1 MPYNKKRQ
9 IGAESD
15 RELQTAKKTKTE
27 TKKAKKDL
35 SKGTDAEGNAY
46 WEIGNNRRVGSSQFK
61 GTTLVNI
68 REYYTAPDG
77 DLRPGKK
84 GISLPLDQY
93 KALLKIIPELNEQLR
108 SQGHA
113 VDDPPSAGSSG
124 VQVQNEKPAKPKK
137 PKKSNIEETS
147 EEEDDDDEEV
157 LG

>member
-9 IGAESD
+9 IDAGSD
-15 RELQTAKKTKTE
+15 GELQTAKKVKSE
-27 TKKAKKDL
+27 SRKASKDL

-46 WEIGNNRRVGSSQFK
+46 WEIGNKRRIGSSQFK

-77 DLRPGKK
+77 DLKPGKK
-84 GISLPLDQY
+84 GISLSLDQY
-93 KALLKIIPELNEQLR
+93 RAFLKVIPELNEHLR

-113 VDDPPSAGSSG
+113 VDDPPSAGSG
-124 VQVQNEKPAKPKK
+124 DVLGKADEPAKPKK

-147 EEEDDDDEEV
+147 EEEDNEEIF
-157 LG
+157 G